1 MDSRPRTKADMET
14 YIAGFDQQSRILLGV
29 FDKANNL
36 LVCVGNAQIDWTTGN
51 YLINTVIGEPDYRNT
66 GVMTELTPPFRD
78 YFFDELGLKTSTASA
93 LGTNTVI
100 RKFLEATGWTL
111 VQVLKNH
118 TKSHADGSMI
128 DLYLY
133 KLTREA
139 WADWRR
145 AHPEL
150 PRAKLTRPA
159 K

>member
-1 MDSRPRTKADMET
+1 MDAKPRTKADMQA
-14 YIAGFDQQSRILLGV
+14 YIAGFDQSTRILFGV
-29 FDKANNL
+29 FDKTTGL
-36 LVCVGNAQIDWTTGN
+36 LVGIGNAQIDWAAGN

-66 GVMTELTPPFRD
+66 GVMSELTPPFRD
-78 YFFDELGLKTSTASA
+78 YFFDVLRLKSSTASA
-93 LGTNTVI
+93 LATNTVI

-139 WADWRR
+139 WVEWRR

-150 PRAKLTRPA
+150 PRAELTHMR